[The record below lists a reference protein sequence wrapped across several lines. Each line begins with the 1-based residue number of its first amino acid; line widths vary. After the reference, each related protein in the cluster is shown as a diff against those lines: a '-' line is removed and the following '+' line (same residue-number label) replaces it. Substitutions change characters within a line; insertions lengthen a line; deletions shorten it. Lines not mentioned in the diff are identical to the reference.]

1 MTTKPTAPRHAAVI
15 GGGTMGVGITH
26 VLLDAGV
33 PVTLTETDTARLQA
47 ARRAV
52 QASLAASA
60 ARGKLSTSPA
70 AAEAQLTTS
79 VRVSD
84 LADPELVVEAVP
96 ESITLKHE
104 VLSRAEAV
112 VADTAVLATNTSSL
126 SIDQLAKP
134 LRRPAR
140 FLGMHFFNP
149 VPASALVEVVRG
161 SATSDAAL
169 RTAHAVAALVDK
181 ESIEVTDAPGFAT
194 SRLGILL
201 GLEAIRVVEDGVAS
215 AADIDKAMVWDTGTR
230 WAHSGSPT
238 SSDSTFDWV
247 LPSTCTPSSATDSPR
262 PGCCGRWSP
271 PAGSAR
277 RPDRASTRGID
288 RAPAA
293 AGDRADSWP

>member
-52 QASLAASA
+52 QASLAAST

-84 LADPELVVEAVP
+84 LADAELVVEAVP

-126 SIDQLAKP
+126 SINQLAKP

-169 RTAHAVAALVDK
+169 RTAHAVAALVGK

-194 SRLGILL
+194 SRLGVLL
-201 GLEAIRVVEDGVAS
+201 GLEAIRMVEDGVAS
-215 AADIDKAMVWDTGTR
+215 AADIDKAMVLGYR
-230 WAHSGSPT
+230 HPMGP
-238 SSDSTFDWV
+238 
-247 LPSTCTPSSATDSPR
+247 LRLTDLVGLDVRLGIAEYLYGELGDRFAPPR
-262 PGCCGRWSP
+262 LLREMV
-271 PAGSAR
+271 
-277 RPDRASTRGID
+277 
-288 RAPAA
+288 A
-293 AGDRADSWP
+293 AGRLGKKTGQGFYPWD